1 MVKKILVL
9 CGNPVADSFSG
20 TLADR
25 YQAAAEDAG
34 HEVLRINIADLD
46 FDPVLR
52 QGYNE
57 EQPLEPDLI
66 NVQAAIRAVDH
77 IVIIY
82 PNWWSAMPAILKG
95 LFDRIWQSGFAF
107 TRQQDSNKVDKL
119 LSGRT
124 ARVIITSG
132 TYHPFSAWWNYGDYT
147 NEIQYAIL
155 EFAGIRT
162 SVTSLGPVQSV
173 GDEKR
178 GEWIKEIEKLA
189 RRGV

>member
-9 CGNPVADSFSG
+9 CGHPASESFSS
-20 TLADR
+20 TLADH

-34 HEVLRINIADLD
+34 HEVLRVNIGDLN

-52 QGYNE
+52 HGYNE
-57 EQPLEPDLI
+57 EQPLESDLI
-66 NVQAAIRAVDH
+66 EVQAAIRAVDH

-82 PNWWSAMPAILKG
+82 PNWWSAMPAVLKG

-107 TRQQDSNKVDKL
+107 TRYQDSSKVDKL

-132 TYHPFSAWWNYGDYT
+132 THNPFSTWWNYGDYT

-162 SVTSLGPVQSV
+162 SVTSLGPVQSA

-178 GEWIKEIEKLA
+178 RQWIKEVEKLA